1 MARQV
6 FVDIDTQYDFISRE
20 GALSVPGAEEI
31 RGNLKTLTDFAVHN
45 GIKIIA
51 SADAHVPDDEE
62 FEVFP
67 PHCVQET
74 PGQKKIEE
82 TTIAATVVLKND
94 ASNTGQADD
103 IENAGQVLLEK
114 QTYDVFTNPSASG
127 IFETAD
133 ADEYIVYGVATDYCV
148 KAAAVGLLE
157 RGYKVTV
164 VSDAIAAV
172 TEETGEESIA
182 LMEEMGALF
191 KTTHEVVGR

>member
-6 FVDIDTQYDFISRE
+6 FVDIDTQYDFISRD
-20 GALSVPGAEEI
+20 GALSVPGAEDI
-31 RGNLKTLTDFAVHN
+31 RGNLKTLTDYAVNN

-51 SADAHVPDDEE
+51 SADSHVPDDKE

-67 PHCVQET
+67 PHCVQNT

-94 ASNTGQADD
+94 SADAAGAED
-103 IENAGQVLLEK
+103 IENADQILLEK
-114 QTYDVFTNPSASG
+114 QTYDVFANSSAPG
-127 IFETAD
+127 IFEA
-133 ADEYIVYGVATDYCV
+133 AGGDEYIVYGVATDYCI

-164 VSDAIAAV
+164 VKDAIAAV
-172 TEETGEESIA
+172 APETGEESVA
-182 LMEEMGALF
+182 LMEEMGATF
-191 KTTHEVVGR
+191 KTTHEVLGR